1 MTDRKKARRMTQ
13 PETFAI
19 GQLLEKHLIITNE
32 ERKKPAEIRTVEFQP
47 DFNDEVIAKMVA
59 PDLNDEH
66 CRNFRQNVFGQ
77 IKRQNIDRAS
87 VRIAELESEVR
98 ILRIRLDNMGTSA
111 TLVEEIVKKFN
122 ILCDGIGVA
131 RGGAVDTRHMKISN
145 PAISDV
151 RAAS

>member
-77 IKRQNIDRAS
+77 IKRQNVDRAS

-98 ILRIRLDNMGTSA
+98 ILRTWIDNMGTSA
-111 TLVEEIVKKFN
+111 TR
-122 ILCDGIGVA
+122 VA